1 MGVQVRGGQ
10 KEGKERQAFMK
21 RLLRDVRALEMML
34 GNGMIES
41 GVRRI
46 GAEQELFLVNN
57 AYRPA
62 CKATEVLAGAPR
74 GERGGIGESPI
85 SSLSSGGCMNI

>member
-62 CKATEVLAGAPR
+62 CKATEVLAEIKFRCTCCPSS
-74 GERGGIGESPI
+74 SPP
-85 SSLSSGGCMNI
+85 LPMR